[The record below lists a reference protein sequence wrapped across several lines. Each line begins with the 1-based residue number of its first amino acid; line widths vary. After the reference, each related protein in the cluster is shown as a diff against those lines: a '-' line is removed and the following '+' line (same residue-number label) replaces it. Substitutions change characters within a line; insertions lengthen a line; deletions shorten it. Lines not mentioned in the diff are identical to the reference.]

1 MKLLVPA
8 LIAAALALTG
18 CNKDNKSTDKSANM
32 GAMNT
37 TCPISGG
44 KVSAN
49 AGTVSYKGQAVGF
62 CCDGCVGK
70 FQNLSDAD
78 KAAKMANT
86 K

>member
-1 MKLLVPA
+1 MKLLAPA

-18 CNKDNKSTDKSANM
+18 CNKDQKAAHTNTNM

-37 TCPISGG
+37 KCPISGG
-44 KVSAN
+44 PVSAN

-70 FQNLSDAD
+70 FDKMSDAD
-78 KAAKMANT
+78 KAAKMAGV

>member
-1 MKLLVPA
+1 MKILAPALLV
-8 LIAAALALTG
+8 AALALTG
-18 CNKDNKSTDKSANM
+18 CNRETKTTERRTNM

-44 KVSAN
+44 KVNAN